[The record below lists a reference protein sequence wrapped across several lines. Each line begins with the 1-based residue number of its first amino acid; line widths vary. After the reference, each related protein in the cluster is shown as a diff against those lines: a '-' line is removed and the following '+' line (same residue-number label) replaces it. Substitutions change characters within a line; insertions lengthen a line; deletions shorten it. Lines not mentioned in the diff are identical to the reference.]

1 MKIFRLLLIVVCLIP
16 PFSGFAKRNIKVQ
29 EKENKNERSIEA
41 ITPIEAWLE
50 DSSKEI
56 VFQFYCNLG
65 PVIIGGEIHSF
76 KDLQNYNDY
85 KTANGN
91 TMSGP
96 LEDQEI
102 TVFADEIVINQCG
115 LTSNHK
121 KRKFHVKSNWDSL
134 RGCVAFSLN
143 ASSKFLWGWKALST
157 KYYCTGLGPQYKPLW
172 ETNEIPS
179 GSTYWVPNF
188 PRSGDFYIYTRSFGP
203 EGRQLLRVRV

>member
-16 PFSGFAKRNIKVQ
+16 PFSGFARRNIKVQ
-29 EKENKNERSIEA
+29 EKRDKRERSIEA

-65 PVIIGGEIHSF
+65 PVIITINHSG
-76 KDLQNYNDY
+76 
-85 KTANGN
+85 KT
-91 TMSGP
+91 
-96 LEDQEI
+96 I
-102 TVFADEIVINQCG
+102 Y
-115 LTSNHK
+115 
-121 KRKFHVKSNWDSL
+121 HVKSNWDSL